1 MLLERR
7 MILVTGAV
15 TAKPD
20 TIVEMLRVSREHVHR
35 SRQEPGCISHD
46 VSIDADDPRK
56 LHFIERWESAEA
68 LKVHFAVPASRA
80 FWKALQELAADP
92 GGMAIY
98 EAALI
103 KI

>member
-1 MLLERR
+1 

-15 TAKPD
+15 TAKSD
-20 TIVEMLRVSREHVHR
+20 TIDEMLRVSREHVHR
-35 SRQEPGCISHD
+35 SRKEPGCISHD
-46 VSIDADDPRK
+46 VSVDADNPLK

-68 LKVHFAVPASRA
+68 LKIHFAVLASRA
-80 FWKALQELAADP
+80 FWKTLQELAADP

-98 EAALI
+98 EANKI